1 LRSTIG
7 IAAHLSADQ
16 WMACGVGAWQW
27 LCDAGKKGGF
37 VRVCA
42 DGPIFE
48 AQEIEWE
55 I

>member
-1 LRSTIG
+1 MDGLWRWR
-7 IAAHLSADQ
+7 L
-16 WMACGVGAWQW
+16 QW